1 MKYFTDHFAFISANG
16 RVKDLWVKIECWIQI
31 EILRIQSLDKR
42 CIFEPIGDV
51 ENHEQLLYVLR
62 YHTKAWEEGNDQNP
76 FHEEVGYFIWDK
88 LNRQVLKSFI
98 VPRGIAVN
106 AGGTADENATEF
118 SVFADLGST
127 TYGICSNKFLD
138 SEFQTV
144 SYQIKF
150 EFIDEDCFTY
160 DENTRIKIKGQ
171 DKIFDHIEKNTLKKE
186 SVKNTKKL
194 LENGCAH
201 IKRA

>member
-1 MKYFTDHFAFISANG
+1 MD
-16 RVKDLWVKIECWIQI
+16 
-31 EILRIQSLDKR
+31 EILYGPLRFYIGKWQSEGYLGENRAPDPNRNVENTKFKQEME
-42 CIFEPIGDV
+42 FEPIGDV
-51 ENHEQLLYVLR
+51 GNHEQLLYVLR
-62 YHTKAWEEGNDQNP
+62 YHTKAWEKGNDERP

-118 SVFADLGST
+118 GVSADLGSA

-144 SYQIKF
+144 SYRVKF
-150 EFIDEDCFTY
+150 KFIDEDCFTY
-160 DENTRIKIKGQ
+160 DENTRIKIKGKA
-171 DKIFDHIEKNTLKKE
+171 KIFDHTEKNTLKR
-186 SVKNTKKL
+186 V
-194 LENGCAH
+194 
-201 IKRA
+201 R